1 MVLTLEVVGPEGN
14 ELGLA
19 RRKVFDTAGGT
30 IGRLKGNT
38 WMLAEGHVSGRH
50 AVIRFSKGQFLIED
64 ISTNG
69 TCLNSPNNKLEKGR
83 QYALATNDLILIDP
97 FEIRVTIQAD
107 AGEAAIR
114 PAPVPEDL
122 SASEHPLLEPV
133 SEVVDPMAALGF
145 GPSAKPSAGAPRAKP
160 VDVGARPPHVEA
172 FVPPRVVPPPPE
184 SDTGPIGMEES
195 IPEWD
200 FINDRPVERPAAKR
214 PESPPAAAG
223 RERPVGPHP
232 RPTPGPRAR
241 HAAVPPSPAPAP
253 PSSRPAPAPAP
264 AADPSLASLA
274 DVLRGTGIDP
284 SLVTPELARDL
295 GRILRIVVSGVL
307 DVLEVRKRI
316 KEEFRLGVTTIRPQD
331 NNPLKV
337 SADVDDALHNLLVKR
352 SAAYLPPVEAFED
365 AFSDIRGHQLAMLAG
380 MRAAFDALMERFD
393 PQRLQQEFEQQGRKG
408 SLLSGSA
415 KSQFWDLYCEKIR
428 DMVRDSEASFRELFG
443 DEFAGAYEEH
453 LRRQKTQGRG
463 GDQ

>member
-1 MVLTLEVVGPEGN
+1 MVLTLEVVGPEGD

-19 RRKVFDTAGGT
+19 RRKVFDSAGGT

-38 WMLAEGHVSGRH
+38 WTLAEGHVSGRH
-50 AVIRFSKGQFLIED
+50 AVILFRNGQFFIED
-64 ISTNG
+64 TSTNG
-69 TCLNSPNNKLEKGR
+69 TSLNSPNNKLEKGR
-83 QYALATNDLILIDP
+83 QYPLASNDLILIDP
-97 FEIRVTIQAD
+97 FEIRVTIEVD
-107 AGEAAIR
+107 AGEPARAA
-114 PAPVPEDL
+114 PMPDQTALD
-122 SASEHPLLEPV
+122 SPLLEPM

-145 GPSAKPSAGAPRAKP
+145 GPSAKPAAGAPRAKP
-160 VDVGARPPHVEA
+160 VDLGGRPPHVEA
-172 FVPPRVVPPPPE
+172 FVAPRVVPPPEPE
-184 SDTGPIGMEES
+184 AGDATDAAEA

-200 FINDRPVERPAAKR
+200 FINDRPIERPSAKPSATSVTRESR
-214 PESPPAAAG
+214 PAG
-223 RERPVGPHP
+223 RHP

-241 HAAVPPSPAPAP
+241 HAAAPPPPAPAAPAP
-253 PSSRPAPAPAP
+253 PPA
-264 AADPSLASLA
+264 DSSLASLA
-274 DVLRGTGIDP
+274 DVLRGTGIDA
-284 SLVTPELARDL
+284 SLITPELAADL

-331 NNPLKV
+331 NNPLKM

-365 AFSDIRGHQLAMLAG
+365 AFADIRGHQLAMLAG

-393 PQRLQQEFEQQGRKG
+393 PERLQQEFEQRGRKG

-415 KSQFWDLYCEKIR
+415 KSQYWELYCEKIR

-453 LRRQKTQGRG
+453 LRRHKTQGRG